1 MHRVSLFLCILLIS
15 ACAVAQ
21 ADKPQPE
28 VVVRTLTLGV
38 SPTVV
43 SLDEQQQIIQ
53 DIQSC
58 KYASDKV
65 DEFAERVQ
73 YGFQTLGF
81 FKARAE
87 APAVKLVSQTP
98 QQEIIDLAFSVDP
111 GDRYR
116 LNTIT
121 FTRQKAFTDAELR
134 PQFPLAEGDIFN
146 AERIRQGLDALRK
159 FYESKGYVNFTPVPN
174 TETDDAAHT
183 ISLMVDID
191 EGVQFRI
198 GPLVLDGV
206 ETKPGAGAK
215 LLADWKQYQ
224 GRIYD
229 PAIPGKFLR
238 DNAALLP
245 GVNWVQNLAITQ
257 DQSTRVLVFRL
268 DLPDPVDANP

>member
-65 DEFAERVQ
+65 DEFAERVR

-87 APAVKLVSQTP
+87 GPAVKLVSQTP

-121 FTRQKAFTDAELR
+121 FTRQRAFTDAELR

-191 EGVQFRI
+191 EGRPVPHRPVSS
-198 GPLVLDGV
+198 GWCRN
-206 ETKPGAGAK
+206 ETGCGGEVARRLEAVPG
-215 LLADWKQYQ
+215 
-224 GRIYD
+224 
-229 PAIPGKFLR
+229 
-238 DNAALLP
+238 
-245 GVNWVQNLAITQ
+245 T
-257 DQSTRVLVFRL
+257 
-268 DLPDPVDANP
+268 DL